1 MKAAIVTRYGPPEVV
16 QIRDVA
22 SPGVKPGQVIVRQH
36 ATSVSSGDSRIRS
49 AKMPPGFGP

>member
-16 QIRDVA
+16 QIREVA
-22 SPGVKPGQVIVRQH
+22 RPGAKPGQVIVRQH
-36 ATSVSSGDSRIRS
+36 ATSVSSGDSRNRS